1 MGGRRKKAVAQDNLS
16 PQASAPA
23 VLQAPPQVEE
33 PRVQLSPEKI
43 NELQRL
49 VAEMI
54 VIGSELGLELGTSDC
69 NKITKCPIA
78 LKGRELVMRVKE
90 IREILKGA

>member
-1 MGGRRKKAVAQDNLS
+1 LT
-16 PQASAPA
+16 
-23 VLQAPPQVEE
+23 APPQVELQQE
-33 PRVQLSPEKI
+33 GPRVQLSPEKI